1 MSINVTNPDRY
12 KLPEWALTY
21 KLQTTDSMFYVYH
34 EKLHRFLPWAPN
46 SMLKLY
52 PNPSS
57 DFVLTDQGLHQS
69 RRLLPQGHVTHAHLT
84 YGNTGNTPRSI
95 PTNNPHKR
103 GC

>member
-21 KLQTTDSMFYVYH
+21 KLQTTDSMCYVYH

-69 RRLLPQGHVTHAHLT
+69 RPLFPKVT
-84 YGNTGNTPRSI
+84 S
-95 PTNNPHKR
+95 PTLI
-103 GC
+103 